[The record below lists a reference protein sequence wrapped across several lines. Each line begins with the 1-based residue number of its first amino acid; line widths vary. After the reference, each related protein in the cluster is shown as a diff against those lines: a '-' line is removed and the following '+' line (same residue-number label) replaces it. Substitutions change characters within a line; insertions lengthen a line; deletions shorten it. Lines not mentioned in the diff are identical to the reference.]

1 MDPIVHPRLLE
12 WWKDNPSDPDRPS
25 LNNPDVQRLISAINP
40 RAHGTDLGGVMSLNV
55 RLGLTGLVLRVHQ
68 PFVSRRRVLAVQEV
82 RRRLAGLGLV
92 VPVPMPWRTAMV
104 FRCGNRW
111 AELEEYVLH
120 ERAEPVPGSYLWL
133 FGALGTLHRALAA
146 LDVRVPRPLVATYA
160 PPGSLRRW
168 LPVTESA
175 IQGDPEASDTAWLLR
190 DLVSHLGH
198 HWIPAGRL
206 PMQLVH
212 GDIRLSNVC
221 QTPEGKTVY
230 LDFGFLAQRPRIHA
244 LAYSLA
250 FMVLALGGHEEPE
263 HFEWQSVSRL
273 CEEYEAAAKTRL
285 TEAERKALLPY
296 TAAVPLYAA
305 ALDGFSNDPAGLLRA
320 RRPFLRLSAWLLT
333 HPEAMIS

>member
-40 RAHGTDLGGVMSLNV
+40 ASDGTDLGGVMSLNI
-55 RLGLTGLVLRVHQ
+55 RLGLTELVLRVHQ

-92 VPVPMPWRTAMV
+92 VPVPIPWRKAMV

-111 AELEEYVLH
+111 AELEEYVPH
-120 ERAEPVPGSYLWL
+120 ERAEPLPGSYRWL

-175 IQGDPEASDTAWLLR
+175 VQGDPEASDTAWLLR
-190 DLVSHLGH
+190 DLVSRLGH
-198 HWIPAGRL
+198 HWMPAARL
-206 PMQLVH
+206 PMQVIH
-212 GDIRLSNVC
+212 GDIRLSNVGR
-221 QTPEGKTVY
+221 TPEGKTVY
-230 LDFGFLAQRPRIHA
+230 LDFGFLAQRPRIHD

-250 FMVLALGGHEEPE
+250 FMALALGGHQAPE
-263 HFEWQSVSRL
+263 RFAWQSIPGLV
-273 CEEYEAAAKTRL
+273 EEYEAAARTRL
-285 TEAERKALLPY
+285 KEAERRALLPY
-296 TAAVPLYAA
+296 TAAVHCRRA
-305 ALDGFSNDPAGLLRA
+305 AL
-320 RRPFLRLSAWLLT
+320 
-333 HPEAMIS
+333 